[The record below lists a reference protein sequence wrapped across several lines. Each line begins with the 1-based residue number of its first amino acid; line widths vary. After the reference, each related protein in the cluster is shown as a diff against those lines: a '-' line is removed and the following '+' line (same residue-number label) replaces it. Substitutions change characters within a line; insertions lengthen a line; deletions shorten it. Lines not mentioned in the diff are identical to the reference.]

1 MKAVGC
7 KRLDRDKDDLRPL
20 CQSHLKHLLGD
31 SFRFLLI
38 QQYDYGIS
46 SDDTKYSALVA
57 NLDAETLSYVSDIVL
72 SPPNSDKYHTLSQ
85 RLITQFSDSETQKIK
100 KLLTDL
106 QLGDEKPS
114 HLFRKMKE
122 LSNGQLQDDF
132 LQSLWLQRMPPH
144 IQTVLSA
151 SSEPLDK
158 LAIIADKVSEVVGSS
173 STICAATTVPPPSQ
187 SSSCSV
193 QPTMDSLARQIQEL
207 SLQVAE
213 LTRERN
219 SSRHQRYSSDRRRS
233 HSRSRSVNRGSGICY
248 YHRRYK
254 EQARKCVSPCAFVQK
269 RVSYVIAGMA
279 EPSKHTSRLF
289 LLDRKSGQKFL
300 IDSGSEICVIP
311 PSPTMNKSPQSNFSL
326 FAANNTKIPAYGM
339 VCKELNLGLRR
350 PFIWTFII
358 ADVSSPIIGA
368 DFLKHFNLL
377 IDLKKKRLV
386 DVETSLFTSCVF
398 SNIVQPSILT
408 LDANISFKNIL
419 SEYPD
424 LSNPLISKSASHGTV
439 HHIITTGPPVTAR
452 PRRLHPKLYDAVKV
466 EFEFL
471 LAQGI
476 IKPSKS
482 PWSSPLHVVPKSDS
496 TVRPVGDYRQL
507 NSVTEF
513 DSYPMPY
520 LNDFAHALHGK
531 KIFSKID
538 IFKAFHQ
545 IPIAECDIPKTAVTT
560 PWRLYEYTHL
570 CFGLVNA
577 PQTFMRFMHEV
588 LRGLPF
594 CFVYLDDILCYS
606 ENAEEHRSHL
616 RNIFQRLSSYGLKL
630 NISKCVFGVTELIF
644 LGHLITPDGI
654 KPLPEKVQ
662 AVLDYKQPET
672 VGSLRK
678 FLGLL
683 NFYRR
688 FLPKAAEQQYLLSE
702 FLKGS
707 KGKDSKP
714 LNWSSEAIAAF
725 QRCKQALAD
734 AALLA
739 HLSPSAPLALHV
751 DASDY
756 AIGGALHQVVDSELR
771 PLAFFSRKLT
781 SSEKSYSAY
790 DRELL
795 AIYSA
800 IRHFRYMLEARDFTV
815 FTDHK
820 PLTYAFR
827 QKRSDN
833 IAADVLSRVSAITF
847 PSQID
852 YDCIAETQQTDQ
864 ELHTLIASGTS
875 LELKKVTFP
884 NSSTEIMCDLSTGTA
899 RPYIPKQHRQDV
911 FSAMHNLSHPGI
923 RRSVH
928 LMKQRFVWPSISSDV
943 AKWARHCLAC
953 QKSKIHR
960 HTRSPLSSF
969 QEPSQR
975 FDHVHLDLIG
985 PLPPSNGYTYCLT
998 MIDRFS
1004 KWPEAQPLK
1013 DITAETVA
1021 FFSSWVSRFGTP
1033 AILTTDR
1040 GRQFESSLFKALSK
1054 LLGVQ
1059 KCRTTGYH
1067 PQVNGMIEELHRPL
1081 KSAIKCHAT
1090 ERWTEVLPIILL
1102 GLRASLNEDILCTP
1116 AELVFGTTI
1125 RLPGEMFDSSKPDD
1139 DVNFVSK
1146 LKSHTQSLH
1155 PKPPKHHGKRPVFIH
1170 PGLLEATHVF
1180 LRRDM
1185 LPRPLQQPYDGP
1197 FKVLQRK
1204 DKVFF
1209 LDINGKRV
1217 SVSIDRCKPAFFLNT
1232 EDLQLPQTKNETP
1245 ATVEPNA
1252 TASTPATVESD
1263 PTASTPTQ
1271 PSTRSGR
1278 KVHLPTRYR

>member
-1 MKAVGC
+1 MTSETVEVARIAL
-7 KRLDRDKDDLRPL
+7 RLPPFWKSNVRLWIAQCDHAFTF
-20 CQSHLKHLLGD
+20 S
-31 SFRFLLI
+31 
-38 QQYDYGIS
+38 GIS

-85 RLITQFSDSETQKIK
+85 RLITQFSDSETRKIK

-114 HLFRKMKE
+114 HLLRKMKE

-132 LQSLWLQRMPPH
+132 LDSLWLQRMPPH

-151 SSEPLDK
+151 SSKPLDK
-158 LAIIADKVSEVVGSS
+158 LAIIADKVSDVVGAS
-173 STICAATTVPPPSQ
+173 STICAATTVSPPSQ
-187 SSSCSV
+187 SSSYSA

-233 HSRSRSVNRGSGICY
+233 HSRSRSVNRGSGICC

-254 EQARKCVSPCAFVQK
+254 EQARKCVSPCAFVKKK
-269 RVSYVIAGMA
+269 RVSSVIAGMA

-326 FAANNTKIPAYGM
+326 FAANNTKIPTYGM
-339 VCKELNLGLRR
+339 VRKELNLGLRR

-377 IDLKKKRLV
+377 IDLKKKWLV

-408 LDANISFKNIL
+408 VDAIISFKNIL
-419 SEYPD
+419 SEYPE
-424 LSNPLISKSASHGTV
+424 LSNPSLISKSASHGTV

-476 IKPSKS
+476 IRPSKS

-560 PWRLYEYTHL
+560 PW
-570 CFGLVNA
+570 
-577 PQTFMRFMHEV
+577 
-588 LRGLPF
+588 
-594 CFVYLDDILCYS
+594 

-616 RNIFQRLSSYGLKL
+616 RTIFQRLSSYGLKL

-654 KPLPEKVQ
+654 KPLPDKVQ

-672 VGSLRK
+672 VGFLRK

-707 KGKDSKP
+707 KGKKNSKP
-714 LNWSSEAIAAF
+714 LNWSSEAIIAF

-739 HLSPSAPLALHV
+739 HPSPSAPLALHV

-756 AIGGALHQVVDSELR
+756 AIGGALHQVVDSELQ

-800 IRHFRYMLEARDFTV
+800 IRHFRYMLEARDLTV

-827 QKRSDN
+827 QKSDKCSPRQIRQLDFISQFTTNIVHIPGSDN

-875 LELKKVTFP
+875 FELKKVIFP
-884 NSSTEIMCDLSTGTA
+884 NSSIEIMCDLSTGTA

-923 RRSVH
+923 RQSVH

-969 QEPSQR
+969 QEPFQR

-985 PLPPSNGYTYCLT
+985 PLPP
-998 MIDRFS
+998 
-1004 KWPEAQPLK
+1004 
-1013 DITAETVA
+1013 
-1021 FFSSWVSRFGTP
+1021 
-1033 AILTTDR
+1033 
-1040 GRQFESSLFKALSK
+1040 
-1054 LLGVQ
+1054 
-1059 KCRTTGYH
+1059 
-1067 PQVNGMIEELHRPL
+1067 
-1081 KSAIKCHAT
+1081 
-1090 ERWTEVLPIILL
+1090 
-1102 GLRASLNEDILCTP
+1102 
-1116 AELVFGTTI
+1116 
-1125 RLPGEMFDSSKPDD
+1125 
-1139 DVNFVSK
+1139 
-1146 LKSHTQSLH
+1146 
-1155 PKPPKHHGKRPVFIH
+1155 
-1170 PGLLEATHVF
+1170 
-1180 LRRDM
+1180 
-1185 LPRPLQQPYDGP
+1185 
-1197 FKVLQRK
+1197 
-1204 DKVFF
+1204 
-1209 LDINGKRV
+1209 
-1217 SVSIDRCKPAFFLNT
+1217 
-1232 EDLQLPQTKNETP
+1232 
-1245 ATVEPNA
+1245 
-1252 TASTPATVESD
+1252 
-1263 PTASTPTQ
+1263 
-1271 PSTRSGR
+1271 
-1278 KVHLPTRYR
+1278 

>member
-1 MKAVGC
+1 
-7 KRLDRDKDDLRPL
+7 
-20 CQSHLKHLLGD
+20 
-31 SFRFLLI
+31 
-38 QQYDYGIS
+38 
-46 SDDTKYSALVA
+46 
-57 NLDAETLSYVSDIVL
+57 
-72 SPPNSDKYHTLSQ
+72 
-85 RLITQFSDSETQKIK
+85 
-100 KLLTDL
+100 
-106 QLGDEKPS
+106 
-114 HLFRKMKE
+114 
-122 LSNGQLQDDF
+122 
-132 LQSLWLQRMPPH
+132 
-144 IQTVLSA
+144 
-151 SSEPLDK
+151 
-158 LAIIADKVSEVVGSS
+158 
-173 STICAATTVPPPSQ
+173 
-187 SSSCSV
+187 
-193 QPTMDSLARQIQEL
+193 
-207 SLQVAE
+207 
-213 LTRERN
+213 
-219 SSRHQRYSSDRRRS
+219 
-233 HSRSRSVNRGSGICY
+233 
-248 YHRRYK
+248 
-254 EQARKCVSPCAFVQK
+254 
-269 RVSYVIAGMA
+269 MA

-339 VCKELNLGLRR
+339 VRKELNLGLRR

-377 IDLKKKRLV
+377 IDLKKK
-386 DVETSLFTSCVF
+386 
-398 SNIVQPSILT
+398 
-408 LDANISFKNIL
+408 
-419 SEYPD
+419 D
-424 LSNPLISKSASHGTV
+424 LSNPSLISKSASHGTV

-476 IKPSKS
+476 IRPSKS

-531 KIFSKID
+531 RIFSKID

-560 PWRLYEYTHL
+560 PWDVS
-570 CFGLVNA
+570 C
-577 PQTFMRFMHEV
+577 PKQ
-588 LRGLPF
+588 
-594 CFVYLDDILCYS
+594 
-606 ENAEEHRSHL
+606 
-616 RNIFQRLSSYGLKL
+616 L
-630 NISKCVFGVTELIF
+630 NNSI
-644 LGHLITPDGI
+644 
-654 KPLPEKVQ
+654 
-662 AVLDYKQPET
+662 
-672 VGSLRK
+672 
-678 FLGLL
+678 
-683 NFYRR
+683 
-688 FLPKAAEQQYLLSE
+688 LSE

-707 KGKDSKP
+707 KGKKDSKP
-714 LNWSSEAIAAF
+714 LNWSSEAITAF

-739 HLSPSAPLALHV
+739 HPSPSAPLALHV

-756 AIGGALHQVVDSELR
+756 AIGGALHQVVDSELQ

-827 QKRSDN
+827 QKSDKCSPRQIRQLDFISQFTTNIVHIPGSDN

-911 FSAMHNLSHPGI
+911 FSAIHNLSHPGI

-985 PLPPSNGYTYCLT
+985 PLPASNGYTYCLT

-1013 DITAETVA
+1013 DITAETVAEA

-1067 PQVNGMIEELHRPL
+1067 PQANGMIEELHRPL

-1102 GLRASLNEDILCTP
+1102 GLRASLKEDILCTP

-1139 DVNFVSK
+1139 DVVNFVSK
-1146 LKSHTQSLH
+1146 LKSHMQSLH

-1185 LPRPLQQPYDGP
+1185 LRRPLQQPYDGP

-1232 EDLQLPQTKNETP
+1232 EDFQLPQTKNETP

>member
-1 MKAVGC
+1 
-7 KRLDRDKDDLRPL
+7 
-20 CQSHLKHLLGD
+20 
-31 SFRFLLI
+31 
-38 QQYDYGIS
+38 
-46 SDDTKYSALVA
+46 
-57 NLDAETLSYVSDIVL
+57 
-72 SPPNSDKYHTLSQ
+72 
-85 RLITQFSDSETQKIK
+85 
-100 KLLTDL
+100 
-106 QLGDEKPS
+106 
-114 HLFRKMKE
+114 
-122 LSNGQLQDDF
+122 
-132 LQSLWLQRMPPH
+132 
-144 IQTVLSA
+144 
-151 SSEPLDK
+151 
-158 LAIIADKVSEVVGSS
+158 
-173 STICAATTVPPPSQ
+173 
-187 SSSCSV
+187 
-193 QPTMDSLARQIQEL
+193 
-207 SLQVAE
+207 
-213 LTRERN
+213 
-219 SSRHQRYSSDRRRS
+219 
-233 HSRSRSVNRGSGICY
+233 
-248 YHRRYK
+248 
-254 EQARKCVSPCAFVQK
+254 
-269 RVSYVIAGMA
+269 MA

-289 LLDRKSGQKFL
+289 LLDRKSGQKFF

-326 FAANNTKIPAYGM
+326 LAANNTKIPAYGM
-339 VCKELNLGLRR
+339 VRKELNLGLRR

-368 DFLKHFNLL
+368 DILKHFNLL

-408 LDANISFKNIL
+408 VDANISFKNIL

-424 LSNPLISKSASHGTV
+424 LSNPSLISKSASHGTV

-476 IKPSKS
+476 IRPSKS
-482 PWSSPLHVVPKSDS
+482 PWSSLHVVPKSDS

-560 PWRLYEYTHL
+560 PWGLYEYTHL

-577 PQTFMRFMHEV
+577 PQTFMRFMHQV

-616 RNIFQRLSSYGLKL
+616 RTIFQRLSSYGLKL

-654 KPLPEKVQ
+654 KPLPDKVQ
-662 AVLDYKQPET
+662 AVLDYKQTET

-707 KGKDSKP
+707 KGEKDSKP
-714 LNWSSEAIAAF
+714 LNWSSEAITAF

-739 HLSPSAPLALHV
+739 HPSPSAPLALHV

-756 AIGGALHQVVDSELR
+756 AIGGALHQAVDSELQ

-827 QKRSDN
+827 QKKVTSVLHGRSVSW
-833 IAADVLSRVSAITF
+833 ISSLSSPQILYTF
-847 PSQID
+847 QDLTILLLMFSLVFLQSPSQV
-852 YDCIAETQQTDQ
+852 
-864 ELHTLIASGTS
+864 
-875 LELKKVTFP
+875 K
-884 NSSTEIMCDLSTGTA
+884 
-899 RPYIPKQHRQDV
+899 
-911 FSAMHNLSHPGI
+911 
-923 RRSVH
+923 
-928 LMKQRFVWPSISSDV
+928 
-943 AKWARHCLAC
+943 
-953 QKSKIHR
+953 
-960 HTRSPLSSF
+960 
-969 QEPSQR
+969 
-975 FDHVHLDLIG
+975 
-985 PLPPSNGYTYCLT
+985 LT
-998 MIDRFS
+998 M
-1004 KWPEAQPLK
+1004 
-1013 DITAETVA
+1013 TVLLRHNRLIRS
-1021 FFSSWVSRFGTP
+1021 FTP
-1033 AILTTDR
+1033 
-1040 GRQFESSLFKALSK
+1040 
-1054 LLGVQ
+1054 
-1059 KCRTTGYH
+1059 
-1067 PQVNGMIEELHRPL
+1067 
-1081 KSAIKCHAT
+1081 
-1090 ERWTEVLPIILL
+1090 
-1102 GLRASLNEDILCTP
+1102 
-1116 AELVFGTTI
+1116 
-1125 RLPGEMFDSSKPDD
+1125 
-1139 DVNFVSK
+1139 
-1146 LKSHTQSLH
+1146 
-1155 PKPPKHHGKRPVFIH
+1155 
-1170 PGLLEATHVF
+1170 
-1180 LRRDM
+1180 
-1185 LPRPLQQPYDGP
+1185 
-1197 FKVLQRK
+1197 
-1204 DKVFF
+1204 
-1209 LDINGKRV
+1209 
-1217 SVSIDRCKPAFFLNT
+1217 
-1232 EDLQLPQTKNETP
+1232 
-1245 ATVEPNA
+1245 
-1252 TASTPATVESD
+1252 
-1263 PTASTPTQ
+1263 
-1271 PSTRSGR
+1271 
-1278 KVHLPTRYR
+1278 

>member
-1 MKAVGC
+1 MW
-7 KRLDRDKDDLRPL
+7 
-20 CQSHLKHLLGD
+20 
-31 SFRFLLI
+31 
-38 QQYDYGIS
+38 
-46 SDDTKYSALVA
+46 
-57 NLDAETLSYVSDIVL
+57 
-72 SPPNSDKYHTLSQ
+72 
-85 RLITQFSDSETQKIK
+85 
-100 KLLTDL
+100 KLLF
-106 QLGDEKPS
+106 
-114 HLFRKMKE
+114 H
-122 LSNGQLQDDF
+122 F
-132 LQSLWLQRMPPH
+132 L
-144 IQTVLSA
+144 
-151 SSEPLDK
+151 
-158 LAIIADKVSEVVGSS
+158 
-173 STICAATTVPPPSQ
+173 C
-187 SSSCSV
+187 
-193 QPTMDSLARQIQEL
+193 
-207 SLQVAE
+207 
-213 LTRERN
+213 
-219 SSRHQRYSSDRRRS
+219 
-233 HSRSRSVNRGSGICY
+233 
-248 YHRRYK
+248 
-254 EQARKCVSPCAFVQK
+254 
-269 RVSYVIAGMA
+269 
-279 EPSKHTSRLF
+279 
-289 LLDRKSGQKFL
+289 
-300 IDSGSEICVIP
+300 
-311 PSPTMNKSPQSNFSL
+311 
-326 FAANNTKIPAYGM
+326 
-339 VCKELNLGLRR
+339 
-350 PFIWTFII
+350 
-358 ADVSSPIIGA
+358 
-368 DFLKHFNLL
+368 
-377 IDLKKKRLV
+377 
-386 DVETSLFTSCVF
+386 F

-408 LDANISFKNIL
+408 VDANISFKNIL

-424 LSNPLISKSASHGTV
+424 LSNPSLISKSASHGTV

-476 IKPSKS
+476 IRPSKS

-560 PWRLYEYTHL
+560 PW
-570 CFGLVNA
+570 G
-577 PQTFMRFMHEV
+577 
-588 LRGLPF
+588 
-594 CFVYLDDILCYS
+594 
-606 ENAEEHRSHL
+606 
-616 RNIFQRLSSYGLKL
+616 
-630 NISKCVFGVTELIF
+630 
-644 LGHLITPDGI
+644 
-654 KPLPEKVQ
+654 
-662 AVLDYKQPET
+662 
-672 VGSLRK
+672 
-678 FLGLL
+678 
-683 NFYRR
+683 R

-707 KGKDSKP
+707 KGKKDSKP
-714 LNWSSEAIAAF
+714 LNWSSEAITAF

-739 HLSPSAPLALHV
+739 HPSPSSPLALHV

-756 AIGGALHQVVDSELR
+756 AIGGALHQVVDSELQ

-800 IRHFRYMLEARDFTV
+800 IRHFRYMLKARDFTV

-827 QKRSDN
+827 QKSDKCSPRQIRQLDFISQFTTNIVHIPGSDN

-875 LELKKVTFP
+875 LELKKVFFP

-928 LMKQRFVWPSISSDV
+928 LMKQRFIWPSISSDV

-1021 FFSSWVSRFGTP
+1021 EAFFF
-1033 AILTTDR
+1033 
-1040 GRQFESSLFKALSK
+1040 
-1054 LLGVQ
+1054 LLGV
-1059 KCRTTGYH
+1059 
-1067 PQVNGMIEELHRPL
+1067 
-1081 KSAIKCHAT
+1081 
-1090 ERWTEVLPIILL
+1090 
-1102 GLRASLNEDILCTP
+1102 SLWNSC
-1116 AELVFGTTI
+1116 
-1125 RLPGEMFDSSKPDD
+1125 
-1139 DVNFVSK
+1139 N
-1146 LKSHTQSLH
+1146 SHNRQ
-1155 PKPPKHHGKRPVFIH
+1155 GQAV
-1170 PGLLEATHVF
+1170 
-1180 LRRDM
+1180 
-1185 LPRPLQQPYDGP
+1185 
-1197 FKVLQRK
+1197 
-1204 DKVFF
+1204 
-1209 LDINGKRV
+1209 
-1217 SVSIDRCKPAFFLNT
+1217 
-1232 EDLQLPQTKNETP
+1232 
-1245 ATVEPNA
+1245 
-1252 TASTPATVESD
+1252 
-1263 PTASTPTQ
+1263 
-1271 PSTRSGR
+1271 
-1278 KVHLPTRYR
+1278 

>member
-1 MKAVGC
+1 MTSETVEVARIAL
-7 KRLDRDKDDLRPL
+7 RLPPFWKSNVRLWIAQCDHAFTF
-20 CQSHLKHLLGD
+20 S
-31 SFRFLLI
+31 
-38 QQYDYGIS
+38 GIS
-46 SDDTKYSALVA
+46 SDDTKYSSLVA

-114 HLFRKMKE
+114 HLLRIMKE

-151 SSEPLDK
+151 SSESLDK
-158 LAIIADKVSEVVGSS
+158 LAIIADKVSQVVGAS
-173 STICAATTVPPPSQ
+173 STICAAKTVPPPSQ
-187 SSSCSV
+187 SSSCSA

-269 RVSYVIAGMA
+269 
-279 EPSKHTSRLF
+279 TN
-289 LLDRKSGQKFL
+289 
-300 IDSGSEICVIP
+300 SGSEICVIP

-339 VCKELNLGLRR
+339 VRKELNLGLRR

-377 IDLKKKRLV
+377 IDLKKK
-386 DVETSLFTSCVF
+386 
-398 SNIVQPSILT
+398 
-408 LDANISFKNIL
+408 DANISFKNIL

-424 LSNPLISKSASHGTV
+424 LSNPSLISKSASHGTV

-452 PRRLHPKLYDAVKV
+452 PRRLYLKLYDAVKV

-476 IKPSKS
+476 IRPSKS

-560 PWRLYEYTHL
+560 PW
-570 CFGLVNA
+570 
-577 PQTFMRFMHEV
+577 
-588 LRGLPF
+588 
-594 CFVYLDDILCYS
+594 

-616 RNIFQRLSSYGLKL
+616 RTIFQRLSSYGLKL
-630 NISKCVFGVTELIF
+630 NISKWVFGVTELIF

-654 KPLPEKVQ
+654 KPLPDKVQ
-662 AVLDYKQPET
+662 AFLDYKQPET

-707 KGKDSKP
+707 KGKKDSKP
-714 LNWSSEAIAAF
+714 LNWSSEAITAF

-739 HLSPSAPLALHV
+739 HPSPSAPLALHV

-756 AIGGALHQVVDSELR
+756 AIGGALHQVVDSELQ

-827 QKRSDN
+827 QKSDKCSPRQIRQLDFISQFTTNIVHIPGSDN

-875 LELKKVTFP
+875 LELK
-884 NSSTEIMCDLSTGTA
+884 
-899 RPYIPKQHRQDV
+899 R
-911 FSAMHNLSHPGI
+911 
-923 RRSVH
+923 
-928 LMKQRFVWPSISSDV
+928 
-943 AKWARHCLAC
+943 
-953 QKSKIHR
+953 
-960 HTRSPLSSF
+960 
-969 QEPSQR
+969 
-975 FDHVHLDLIG
+975 
-985 PLPPSNGYTYCLT
+985 
-998 MIDRFS
+998 
-1004 KWPEAQPLK
+1004 
-1013 DITAETVA
+1013 
-1021 FFSSWVSRFGTP
+1021 
-1033 AILTTDR
+1033 
-1040 GRQFESSLFKALSK
+1040 
-1054 LLGVQ
+1054 
-1059 KCRTTGYH
+1059 
-1067 PQVNGMIEELHRPL
+1067 
-1081 KSAIKCHAT
+1081 
-1090 ERWTEVLPIILL
+1090 
-1102 GLRASLNEDILCTP
+1102 
-1116 AELVFGTTI
+1116 
-1125 RLPGEMFDSSKPDD
+1125 
-1139 DVNFVSK
+1139 
-1146 LKSHTQSLH
+1146 
-1155 PKPPKHHGKRPVFIH
+1155 
-1170 PGLLEATHVF
+1170 
-1180 LRRDM
+1180 
-1185 LPRPLQQPYDGP
+1185 
-1197 FKVLQRK
+1197 
-1204 DKVFF
+1204 
-1209 LDINGKRV
+1209 
-1217 SVSIDRCKPAFFLNT
+1217 
-1232 EDLQLPQTKNETP
+1232 
-1245 ATVEPNA
+1245 
-1252 TASTPATVESD
+1252 
-1263 PTASTPTQ
+1263 
-1271 PSTRSGR
+1271 
-1278 KVHLPTRYR
+1278 